1 MKKSMLAL
9 AVLVIPLSVG
19 VIGCGSEKDSEIG
32 DTLKSGELEVTLESI
47 CWVDI
52 YTENNFSWD
61 TWELKLVA
69 TFTVENS
76 GKYERGFSHDDVY
89 LITEDGKVYDNSIT
103 IWGIDVPIGGEDFK
117 PREKRPVT
125 YGWYFT
131 QWLTETRADVEELRE
146 LDGVQV
152 VVDKAEFELPKLITL
167 DLLTT
172 QQYRDLYGEDPPPL
186 AG

>member
-1 MKKSMLAL
+1 MLAL
-9 AVLVIPLSVG
+9 AVLVILLSVG

-32 DTLKSGELEVTLESI
+32 GTLKSGDLEVTLDSI

-52 YTENNFSWD
+52 YTENIASWD

-69 TFTVENS
+69 TFTIENN
-76 GKYERGFSHDDVY
+76 GKDENGFIHDDVY

-103 IWGIDVPIGGEDFK
+103 VWGIDVPIGGEVFK
-117 PREKRPVT
+117 PREKRSVT

-146 LDGVQV
+146 LDGVKV
-152 VVDKAEFELPKLITL
+152 VVGKAEFELPKLITL
-167 DLLTT
+167 DFLTT
-172 QQYRDLYGEDPPPL
+172 QQYRDLYGEYPPPL